1 MEILIGLFIILLL
14 AVGYVFKLALTYGGL
29 KPFFSKEIKPDRV
42 ELAAA
47 RKKAK
52 SLSKAAAGELKA
64 ANKVIDLAQKAYD
77 KKVQLANSEYQ
88 SWLNPQDGR
97 LLLNLGKVNLHE
109 HTIHVNGKNL
119 SLEGISVD
127 TRITDSSAVLI
138 LGLPNGMKVTESFD
152 TTWRDGATTYS
163 TTTHK
168 DYDIVESS
176 TKKKRSFSPDQII
189 HLAGEINNQSVRHA
203 DFLQRRPEMII
214 QLATALEEISGDT
227 RDLDSAKETLSAL
240 EIGSETAQ
248 ESKNASASLVVAEA
262 KYASIVAAKFGKKK
276 FEGS

>member
-1 MEILIGLFIILLL
+1 MEILIGLGLILLV
-14 AVGYVFKLALTYGGL
+14 AAGYVFKVALTYGGL
-29 KPFFSKEIKPDRV
+29 KPLFSKEIKPDRV
-42 ELAAA
+42 ELTAA

-97 LLLNLGKVNLHE
+97 LLLSLGKVNLHE
-109 HTIHVNGKNL
+109 HTIHVNGKRL

-152 TTWRDGATTYS
+152 TAWRDGATTYNTKKGS
-163 TTTHK
+163 
-168 DYDIVESS
+168 DYDIIESS
-176 TKKKRSFSPDQII
+176 TQKKRSFSPDQII
-189 HLAGEINNQSVRHA
+189 HLAGEINNQSIRHA
-203 DFLQRRPEMII
+203 DFLQRQPEMIE
-214 QLATALEEISGDT
+214 QLAIALEEITADT
-227 RDLDSAKETLSAL
+227 EELDSAKESLSTL
-240 EIGSETAQ
+240 EMGSETAQ
-248 ESKNASASLVVAEA
+248 ESKNATEALVVAEA
-262 KYASIVAAKFGKKK
+262 KYASIISTKFGKK
-276 FEGS
+276 

>member
-1 MEILIGLFIILLL
+1 MEILIGLGLILLV
-14 AVGYVFKLALTYGGL
+14 AAGYVFKVALTYGGL

-42 ELAAA
+42 ELTAA

-97 LLLNLGKVNLHE
+97 LLLSLGKVNLHE
-109 HTIHVNGKNL
+109 HTIHVNGKRL

-152 TTWRDGATTYS
+152 TAWRDGATTYNTKKGS
-163 TTTHK
+163 
-168 DYDIVESS
+168 DYDIIESS
-176 TKKKRSFSPDQII
+176 TQKKRSFSPDQII
-189 HLAGEINNQSVRHA
+189 HLAGEINNQSIRHA
-203 DFLQRRPEMII
+203 DFLQRQPEMIE
-214 QLATALEEISGDT
+214 QLAIALEEITADT
-227 RDLDSAKETLSAL
+227 EELDSAKESLSTL
-240 EIGSETAQ
+240 EMGSETAQ
-248 ESKNASASLVVAEA
+248 ESKNATEALVVAEA
-262 KYASIVAAKFGKKK
+262 KYASILSTKFGKK
-276 FEGS
+276 

>member
-1 MEILIGLFIILLL
+1 MEILIGLGLILLV
-14 AVGYVFKLALTYGGL
+14 AAGYVFKVALTYGGL

-42 ELAAA
+42 ELTAA

-97 LLLNLGKVNLHE
+97 LLLSLGKVNLHE
-109 HTIHVNGKNL
+109 HTIHVSGKRL

-152 TTWRDGATTYS
+152 TAWRDGATTYNTKKGS
-163 TTTHK
+163 
-168 DYDIVESS
+168 DYDIIESS
-176 TKKKRSFSPDQII
+176 TQKKRSFSPDQII
-189 HLAGEINNQSVRHA
+189 HLAGEINNQSIRHA
-203 DFLQRRPEMII
+203 DFLQRQPEMIE
-214 QLATALEEISGDT
+214 QLAISLEEITADT
-227 RDLDSAKETLSAL
+227 EELDSAKESLSTL
-240 EIGSETAQ
+240 EMGSETAQ
-248 ESKNASASLVVAEA
+248 ESKNATEALVVAEA
-262 KYASIVAAKFGKKK
+262 KYASIISTKFGKK
-276 FEGS
+276 